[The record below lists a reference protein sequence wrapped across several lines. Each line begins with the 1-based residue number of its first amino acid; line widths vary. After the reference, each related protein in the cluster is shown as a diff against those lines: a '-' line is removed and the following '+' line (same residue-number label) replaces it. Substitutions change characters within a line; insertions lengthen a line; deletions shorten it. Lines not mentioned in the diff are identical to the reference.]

1 VHKRVHPY
9 TFVFFLL
16 DVGYRDNY
24 EFVVLRERERPE
36 ILGLV
41 ARKIVE
47 QIVRD
52 VNNVFKSKLNVIV
65 FVCRL
70 QSVDVVDWSLLK

>member
-1 VHKRVHPY
+1 MHKRVHPY